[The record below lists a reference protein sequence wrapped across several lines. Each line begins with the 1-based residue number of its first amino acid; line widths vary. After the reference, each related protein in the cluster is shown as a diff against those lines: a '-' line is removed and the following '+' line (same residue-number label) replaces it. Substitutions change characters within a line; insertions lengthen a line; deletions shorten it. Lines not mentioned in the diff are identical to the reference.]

1 MFRWAEEN
9 HYLLTKNWEDYDL
22 SVPVMELP
30 TVSAQKVI
38 EYYRLSHRRFF
49 LRPRYIYQRLKRV
62 HSLEDLSS
70 ILRGLRT
77 FLGI

>member
-1 MFRWAEEN
+1 M
-9 HYLLTKNWEDYDL
+9 
-22 SVPVMELP
+22 PVMELP

-49 LRPRYIYQRLKRV
+49 LRPRYILNRLKKVRN
-62 HSLEDLSS
+62 LEDLSS

-77 FLGI
+77 FLGV